1 MLIAKFIS
9 FVILYNGVSYPNMK
23 KVFVWPVIVNG
34 LMVFVENMKISGA
47 YNIKLQDVGV
57 EP

>member
-9 FVILYNGVSYPNMK
+9 FVILYNGVSYPNIYHA
-23 KVFVWPVIVNG
+23 FVYPVIVNG
-34 LMVFVENMKISGA
+34 RIVFVANMKISGA